1 MSYESEKKK
10 LIDRC
15 KRGLALAEELDKTAV
30 GKDGPGTVAARK
42 AIDEYNRD
50 LLALKEKYGMD

>member
-30 GKDGPGTVAARK
+30 GRDGHGTVAARK